1 MISMPKLWD
10 NKREIL
16 CTNAYLA
23 YYYEQFRWF
32 TICICIWAYAAFFKW
47 KEVYSSNIHHY
58 SMHERPGP
66 AGLWGCPDERPW
78 SCVVPPCHMLHL
90 VQWRCFLRF
99 FVFTTIKIYVCDD
112 EEFHPFKSCVL
123 RKLYNPPKL
132 YLMIS

>member
-32 TICICIWAYAAFFKW
+32 TICIWAYAAFFKW
-47 KEVYSSNIHHY
+47 KEVISSNIHYY

-66 AGLWGCPDERPW
+66 AGLWGCHDQRLW
-78 SCVVPPCHMLHL
+78 SCVVPPCHAHP

-99 FVFTTIKIYVCDD
+99 IVFTTIKIYVWWRIY
-112 EEFHPFKSCVL
+112 HPFKSCVL

>member
-23 YYYEQFRWF
+23 YYYKQFRWF
-32 TICICIWAYAAFFKW
+32 TICIWAYAAFFKW

-58 SMHERPGP
+58 SMR
-66 AGLWGCPDERPW
+66 GLGLLVCE
-78 SCVVPPCHMLHL
+78 VVTIRGHGHVLFLHVTHTL
-90 VQWRCFLRF
+90 SSEDAFLDSLFLQPSRYMF
-99 FVFTTIKIYVCDD
+99 D

>member
-23 YYYEQFRWF
+23 YYYKQFRWF
-32 TICICIWAYAAFFKW
+32 TICIWAYAAFFKW

-66 AGLWGCPDERPW
+66 AGLWGCPDQRPW
-78 SCVVPPCHMLHL
+78 CCSSMSHVTPGEDA
-90 VQWRCFLRF
+90 FLDSLFLQSSRYMF
-99 FVFTTIKIYVCDD
+99 D